1 MNRLLPLLVCLAC
14 STQAATTTHR
24 TPRKGVRSAFD
35 EARVNNASLTTPV
48 RPGSSGAAVLRAQIL
63 LDRAKFSCGE
73 IDGSYGRNL
82 GMAIKGYQ
90 QAHDMKATGLVG
102 AAMWKL
108 LNADE
113 APALFQYTIT
123 PEDVAGP
130 FEKIPADMLEK
141 ANLKVLNYESPLEG
155 IAEKL
160 HINPQLLTKLNP
172 GKKFDEAGVEITA
185 PNVITAAPGKAASVV
200 VNGTDRTVAALDA
213 AGKILALYPATIGS
227 EHDPLPVG
235 DWKVTII
242 QRKPEFFYNSDLFW
256 DANEQ
261 HAKAKIPPGPNN
273 PVGVVW
279 IGLSKEHYGIHGT
292 PEPHNIG
299 HTQSHGCI
307 RLTNWNAL
315 ELAQMVSKGTPATLK
330 E

>member
-1 MNRLLPLLVCLAC
+1 MNRILPLMACLAC
-14 STQAATTTHR
+14 SIQGATAPHR
-24 TPRKGVRSAFD
+24 TQRKNVRSAFD
-35 EARVNNASLTTPV
+35 EARVNNPNLITPV

-73 IDGSYGRNL
+73 IDGAYGRNL
-82 GMAIKGYQ
+82 GMAIKAYQ
-90 QAHDMKATGLVG
+90 EAHDIAVTGVVG
-102 AAMWKL
+102 PQMWKL

-113 APALFQYTIT
+113 APALFEYVIT

-130 FEKIPADMLEK
+130 FEKIPSEMLDK

-160 HINPQLLTKLNP
+160 HVAPPLLAKLNA
-172 GKKFDEAGVEITA
+172 GKKFDEAGVQIVA
-185 PNVITAAPGKAASVV
+185 PNVITAAPGRAASIVV
-200 VNGTDRTVAALDA
+200 SGTNRTVVALDA
-213 AGKILALYPATIGS
+213 AGKMLAFYPATVGS

-235 DWKVTII
+235 EWKVTII
-242 QRKPEFFYNSDLFW
+242 QRNPLFFYNSDLFW

-279 IGLSKEHYGIHGT
+279 IGLSKEHYGIHGS

-307 RLTNWNAL
+307 RLTNWNAS
-315 ELAQMVSKGTPATLK
+315 ELAHMVAKGTPAILK